1 MMKRPPFGL
10 DRPTWLLAPVLAVA
24 LLPIDLAAQQLFNGV
39 NYQAILRDE
48 SGDLMQDQTV
58 SVVFAVRQNNINGP
72 FVLFENQTLSTN
84 EHGLVSTVIGQGGEL
99 ANLDYANTAYF
110 LRVYVDSYELTPAQR
125 LEAVPMAYK
134 ATNMRLKDL
143 VDVQGE
149 EPISGQA
156 LIWNDTTW
164 VPTTLS
170 GGGGASQ
177 WQDHNSGI
185 HYSSG
190 SVGVGTTPNTLA
202 RMRVAPN
209 SSSMPVGLNVDNAF
223 SGVFPKYGLDVSASS
238 AGSST
243 RYGVR
248 ASAAGNSNGS
258 AAYGL
263 YGHGTATAGSAS
275 PVYGVFGLASSSG
288 TGAAVGVFG
297 RGYGTG
303 TGVYGHAPDANGTAI
318 RGVADQNNGFAAQF
332 DGDVRV
338 NGTASQLYLGDNFT
352 LFNYSTNGAPRMT
365 MNNAQGTNTVDI
377 TSQFGSGGSRLM
389 LRSYTGITRV
399 NLYVGANNRGRVVTD
414 ELQITGGADLAEHF
428 AVEMPEG
435 RTAEP
440 GMLVSI
446 AADGSGNL
454 VPSTTAYDPRVAGVV
469 SGANGVQPGL
479 VLGQEGTTGHGEV
492 PVALNGRV
500 YVRADATNGPIR
512 PGDLL
517 TTSDRPGH
525 AMRATDRDRAHGTTV
540 GKAMTAL
547 HEGVGFVLVLVNLQ

>member
-1 MMKRPPFGL
+1 MMKRPPFDL
-10 DRPTWLLAPVLAVA
+10 DWPTCLLAPVLAVA

-48 SGDLMQDQTV
+48 NGDLMQDENV
-58 SVVFAVRQNNINGP
+58 SVIFQVRQNTENGP
-72 FVLFENQTLSTN
+72 IVFQETQPLTTN
-84 EHGLVSTVIGQGGEL
+84 EHGLVSAVIGKGINTLGDL
-99 ANLDYANTAYF
+99 AGLDYASTPYF
-110 LRVYVDSYELTPAQR
+110 LRVYVNTYGLTPWQR
-125 LEAVPMAYK
+125 IEAVPMAYK

-143 VDVQGE
+143 VDVHDE
-149 EPISGQA
+149 APMNGQA

-177 WQDHNSGI
+177 WQDHNNGI

-297 RGYGTG
+297 RGNGTG

-318 RGVADQNNGFAAQF
+318 RGVADQGSGFAAQF

-338 NGTASQLYLGDNFT
+338 NGTASQLYLGDNFI
-352 LFNYSTNGAPRMT
+352 LFPYATNGAP
-365 MNNAQGTNTVDI
+365 
-377 TSQFGSGGSRLM
+377 
-389 LRSYTGITRV
+389 
-399 NLYVGANNRGRVVTD
+399 
-414 ELQITGGADLAEHF
+414 
-428 AVEMPEG
+428 
-435 RTAEP
+435 
-440 GMLVSI
+440 
-446 AADGSGNL
+446 
-454 VPSTTAYDPRVAGVV
+454 
-469 SGANGVQPGL
+469 
-479 VLGQEGTTGHGEV
+479 
-492 PVALNGRV
+492 
-500 YVRADATNGPIR
+500 
-512 PGDLL
+512 
-517 TTSDRPGH
+517 
-525 AMRATDRDRAHGTTV
+525 
-540 GKAMTAL
+540 
-547 HEGVGFVLVLVNLQ
+547 